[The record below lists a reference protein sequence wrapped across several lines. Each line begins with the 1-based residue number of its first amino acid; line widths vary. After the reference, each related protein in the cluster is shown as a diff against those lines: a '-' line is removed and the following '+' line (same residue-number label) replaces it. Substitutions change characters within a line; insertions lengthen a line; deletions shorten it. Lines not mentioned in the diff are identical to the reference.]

1 MFQNLLLNKSWCT
14 FQKIKSAVIHG
25 IPLTKSL
32 QCIDVGIAITGSH
45 QSPWSH
51 RRRVWLTPR
60 GSLRQTGSPL
70 VALGDLMHRLHGLM
84 HRVMHRLMHRRV
96 HGFPCLFAVADDQG
110 RVVALA
116 LLRGLEVLQDMD
128 ANIRGQLLQVVVRR
142 IVERVACTE
151 SLIVDTLNTS
161 VATSASCWPQV
172 SGRHD
177 VLIGRSKIHEGS
189 SLWLRLP
196 NPLGKADEQGRIIR
210 FALSLRLEGLE
221 YDPLNMWRARVEE
234 SLGFLIHW
242 ISI

>member
-1 MFQNLLLNKSWCT
+1 MTYSNSEHPGPLRRKVCLFSFTTFLGKGDDQGRIVRFVFSLRIEMFQNLLLNKSWCT

-128 ANIRGQLLQVVVRR
+128 ANIRGQLLPQPSHDFQEASKDIQGVQDLVM
-142 IVERVACTE
+142 EFQLACPMK
-151 SLIVDTLNTS
+151 TS
-161 VATSASCWPQV
+161 WAW
-172 SGRHD
+172 
-177 VLIGRSKIHEGS
+177 
-189 SLWLRLP
+189 
-196 NPLGKADEQGRIIR
+196 
-210 FALSLRLEGLE
+210 F
-221 YDPLNMWRARVEE
+221 
-234 SLGFLIHW
+234 
-242 ISI
+242 